1 MSRRT
6 LTPVVAALVTL
17 VVIVGGAVLPVPY
30 VALAPGPVT
39 DTLGASGGKPLIS
52 IEGHPTYPARGRLDL
67 TTVAVSGG
75 PEDRLDLGRAVLG
88 WVDPTVAVVP
98 RNLVYPPGKT
108 VKEVEADNAEQMQ
121 QSQEAAS
128 AAAVRQLGLPVSTT
142 VAVAGVAPRVP
153 ATGRLQPGDVIRS
166 VDGTA
171 VSSVRALQAAMARV
185 CPGATVTLAVVRGGR
200 QLVVPVPTDAM
211 PDNPHRARLGI
222 IPRNRYHL
230 PFRVSIRLKDVGGP
244 SAGSMFALG
253 IVEKLTPADVA
264 AGRHIAGT
272 GEIDADGKVG
282 AIGGVQQKVV
292 AASNAGAT
300 IFLTPAGNCAPA
312 RRVRPRGLRLVR
324 VTTLAEALQALDAL
338 RTGRGRVPAC

>member
-1 MSRRT
+1 MSRRA

-17 VVIVGGAVLPVPY
+17 ALIVGGAALPVPY

-39 DTLGASGGKPLIS
+39 DTLGVSAGKPLIS

-75 PEDRLDLGRAVLG
+75 PDDRLDLGRAVLG

-108 VKEVEADNAEQMQ
+108 AKEVEADNAEQMQ

-128 AAAVRQLGLPVSTT
+128 AAALRQLRIPVATT
-142 VAVAGVAPRVP
+142 VVVAGVAAQVP

-171 VSSVRALQAAMARV
+171 VSSVRGLQDAMGRV
-185 CPGATVTLAVVRGGR
+185 RPGATVTLVVVRAGR
-200 QLVVPVPTDAM
+200 QLVVTVPTDAM
-211 PDNPHRARLGI
+211 PDDPDRARLGI
-222 IPRNRYHL
+222 APRNRYQL

-244 SAGSMFALG
+244 SAGLMFALG

-272 GEIDADGKVG
+272 GEIDAEGDVG
-282 AIGGVQQKVV
+282 AIGGVEQKVV

-300 IFLTPAGNCAPA
+300 IFLTPARNCAA
-312 RRVRPRGLRLVR
+312 AKRVRPRGIRLVR
-324 VTTLAEALQALDAL
+324 VTTLAQALESLDAL
-338 RTGRGRVPAC
+338 RTGRGPVAAC